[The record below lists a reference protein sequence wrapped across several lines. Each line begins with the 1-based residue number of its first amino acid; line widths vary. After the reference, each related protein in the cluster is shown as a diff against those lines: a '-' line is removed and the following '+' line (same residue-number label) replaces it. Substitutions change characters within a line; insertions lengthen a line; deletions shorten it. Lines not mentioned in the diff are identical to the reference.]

1 MRDLRAGWEVL
12 RREWGAVLT
21 AVLVFVTPS
30 NLFLVLNRQAGYTHG
45 LFSDYLLPRLYLSDL
60 VLIALAGCLAWQA
73 WRARSTWKVSTFGKH
88 KTVLAA
94 AWLTLGLAQ
103 LWTAQPFLGL
113 LWWSR
118 LSLIVFT
125 GIHIGNVPQTTWGKS
140 WSAWAVAAALFFQS
154 SIALWQY
161 WLQRSVAGYWLLGE
175 PTLTAFGMAET
186 GRAGKVIILPYGT
199 TAHPNI
205 LAGFLAVY
213 LYLLWQNA
221 SQAVPIKLKY
231 LLSLLAGLTIVF
243 TESFTALAILILA
256 GTVLLIQKKGLL
268 KRIKKSAVAILVG
281 ILAIMS
287 MTPLL
292 LQATLHFVPRE
303 PSIARRVYL
312 HDAATRIWSEKPIT
326 GVGLGQFTRALDFT
340 VFTKEMVAFLQPV
353 HAVPML
359 VLSEAGLL
367 GVLVIGLGIFSLP
380 LRVRQRVL
388 LSSVILVPALV
399 LDHYLLTQPAGVLL
413 MLLLVI
419 REN

>member
-186 GRAGKVIILPYGT
+186 GRASHNLALRHNSSPKYPGWLPCC
-199 TAHPNI
+199 
-205 LAGFLAVY
+205 
-213 LYLLWQNA
+213 
-221 SQAVPIKLKY
+221 
-231 LLSLLAGLTIVF
+231 LSLLA
-243 TESFTALAILILA
+243 LAECVTG
-256 GTVLLIQKKGLL
+256 GT
-268 KRIKKSAVAILVG
+268 
-281 ILAIMS
+281 
-287 MTPLL
+287 
-292 LQATLHFVPRE
+292 
-303 PSIARRVYL
+303 
-312 HDAATRIWSEKPIT
+312 D
-326 GVGLGQFTRALDFT
+326 
-340 VFTKEMVAFLQPV
+340 
-353 HAVPML
+353 
-359 VLSEAGLL
+359 
-367 GVLVIGLGIFSLP
+367 
-380 LRVRQRVL
+380 
-388 LSSVILVPALV
+388 
-399 LDHYLLTQPAGVLL
+399 
-413 MLLLVI
+413 
-419 REN
+419 